1 MYPRMAMHNACAALQ
16 ARIVAGTPTPPVET
30 PATPPAAET
39 HEVQTVLHP
48 VRISLNPG
56 IPSTPPWINE
66 MRRIAGAKN
75 LTIPIFLRTLHFC
88 AEIAEICG
96 RERNWM
102 LSFTTLF

>member
-1 MYPRMAMHNACAALQ
+1 MYPRMAMHNVCAALQ

-56 IPSTPPWINE
+56 IPSTPPIQ
-66 MRRIAGAKN
+66 
-75 LTIPIFLRTLHFC
+75 F
-88 AEIAEICG
+88 
-96 RERNWM
+96 
-102 LSFTTLF
+102 LSFCYSSGTIGDDGR